1 MTQVFRFIKSISISD
16 GLFLGSTKKKII
28 KREGSIR
35 KRKLFQRLM
44 LSTAGQYSSY
54 LYNVINIVD
63 LLNFLFGP
71 MGW

>member
-44 LSTAGQYSSY
+44 LSTAGQYSS
-54 LYNVINIVD
+54 
-63 LLNFLFGP
+63 
-71 MGW
+71 